1 MKAENIAT
9 SHKVLPNNEIIG
21 EVIKMLDTCPH
32 VILPVKGNS
41 MLPFIIGDRES
52 VELVK
57 PQGIAVGDVVLAW
70 INGSRYVVHRVIS
83 ISGDHVE
90 LMGDGNLRG
99 DEHCNISEVVAH
111 AEYVIGKNGKKHY
124 LYTPWRVRASH
135 LWWRLLPIRRWIL
148 AIYRRTILKLIIDN

>member
-21 EVIKMLDTCPH
+21 EVIKMLETCPR

-41 MLPFIIGDRES
+41 MLPFIIGGRES

-57 PQGIAVGDVVLAW
+57 PQNISVGDVVLAW

-90 LMGDGNLRG
+90 LMGDGNIRG
-99 DEHCNISEVVAH
+99 DEHCKVSEIAAR
-111 AEYVIGKNGKKHY
+111 AEYVIGKNGKKRY
-124 LYTPWRVRASH
+124 LYAPWRVRASH

-148 AIYRRTILKLIIDN
+148 AIYRRTILKLIIEN